1 MSKALAKK
9 IDDLEGKITAYSGA
23 NISQVYG
30 FFHPVDGHV
39 KSLKQVDGNWQETG
53 EPYTVTVPIKLEP
66 MVTRPKRFIIVI
78 GGRGSGK
85 SQTIAAIE
93 AERINTLGIKVGCF
107 REFQNSIEDS
117 VFSLIQNQV
126 NRIGMEGFTYPNSS
140 VRHQN
145 GGGAKFRGLARNP
158 DSVKSMDGFKD
169 FWTEEAQT
177 VSENSLKLLTP
188 TMRSKGGRLIFS
200 ANPGSQE
207 DAFSKRFIMPFKE
220 ELDRNGIY
228 EDDLHLVI
236 VMNHSDNYWFPE
248 ELEQERQWDY
258 KNLPRALYDHIWEGD
273 FNDSVENAIIPAEW
287 FDACIDAHIK
297 LGFKPQGAKIV
308 THDPSDGGDNKG
320 IVARHGS
327 VIVDVQEKTDGDVN
341 EGMDWALDYAIA
353 WGADFFSWDGDG
365 MGAPLRRNVD
375 VAFQGKK
382 IVPVMFRGS
391 EGPYMPEMV
400 YQPASNTII
409 RQSAKIKEVFRN
421 KRSQCYIRLQD
432 RVYNTYRAV
441 IHGEYCDPD
450 EMISF
455 SSDIKCMGKLRSE
468 VCRLPLKPNGNG
480 YIQIMTKV
488 EMKKLDI
495 PSPGLSDSVMMS
507 LGDFIVMKKA
517 NHRPP
522 PRRKLAR

>member
-9 IDDLEGKITAYSGA
+9 IDSLESQLTSFAGSKQ
-23 NISQVYG
+23 SQVYG
-30 FFHPVDGHV
+30 LFDANDGHV
-39 KSLKQVDGNWQETG
+39 KSISYVDNVWQETT
-53 EPYTVTVPIKLEP
+53 EPYTVTIPLKLEP
-66 MVTRPKRFIIVI
+66 MLTRPKRFIIVV

-85 SQTIAAIE
+85 SQSIAAIE

-117 VFSLIQNQV
+117 VFSIIQNQV
-126 NRIGMEGFTYPNSS
+126 NRIGLEGFTYPNSS
-140 VRHQN
+140 ARHVN

-158 DSVKSMDGFKD
+158 ESMKSMDGFKD
-169 FWTEEAQT
+169 FWVEEAQT
-177 VSENSLKLLTP
+177 TSEKSLKLLTP

-258 KNLPRALYDHIWEGD
+258 DNLPRALYDHIWEGE

-287 FDACIDAHIK
+287 FDACIDAHDK
-297 LGFKPQGAKIV
+297 LGFKAQGALIA

-320 IVARHGS
+320 YALRHGS
-327 VIVDVQEKTDGDVN
+327 VFIDIQEKTDGDVN
-341 EGMDWALDYAIA
+341 EGMDWALDNAIA
-353 WGADFFSWDGDG
+353 SHADFFAWDGDG
-365 MGAPLRRNVD
+365 MGAPLRRNAD
-375 VAFQGKK
+375 VALEGKK
-382 IVPVMFRGS
+382 CSPVMFRGS
-391 EGPYMPEMV
+391 EGPYMPEAI
-400 YQPASNTII
+400 YQPAANTVI
-409 RQSAKIKEVFRN
+409 RQSAKIKDVFRN

-441 IHGEYCDPD
+441 VHGEYCDPD

-455 SSDIKCMGKLRSE
+455 SSSIKCMGKLRSE

-480 YIQIMTKV
+480 YIQIMSKP

-507 LGDFIVMKKA
+507 LGDFIVMKKKESRA
-517 NHRPP
+517 PRP
-522 PRRKLAR
+522 RKLHR

>member
-9 IDDLEGKITAYSGA
+9 IDELEGKITTTAGKTA
-23 NISQVYG
+23 SQVYG
-30 FFHPVDGHV
+30 IFDAKDGHI
-39 KSLKQVDGNWQETG
+39 KSLKLVDGDWIETD
-53 EPYTVTVPIKLEP
+53 EPFTVTVPAKLEP
-66 MVTRPKRFIIVI
+66 FVKSKKRFNIII

-93 AERINTLGIKVGCF
+93 AERIDSLGVKVGCF

-117 VFSLIQNQV
+117 VFSIIQNQV
-126 NRIGMEGFTYPNSS
+126 ARIGLEGFTYPNSS
-140 VRHQN
+140 VRHVN

-177 VSENSLKLLTP
+177 VTDKSLKLLTP
-188 TMRSKGGRLIFS
+188 TMRSKGGRLIFT

-207 DAFSKRFIMPFKE
+207 DAFSKRFIAPFKD

-258 KNLPRALYDHIWEGD
+258 DNLPRALYDHIWEGD

-320 IVARHGS
+320 LVFRHGS

-341 EGMDWALDYAIA
+341 EGMDWALDYAIQS
-353 WGADFFSWDGDG
+353 GADYFAWDGDG
-365 MGAPLRRNVD
+365 MGAPLRRNAD
-375 VAFQGKK
+375 TALQGKK
-382 IVPVMFRGS
+382 IEPVMFRGS
-391 EGPYMPEMV
+391 EGPYLPEAI

-409 RQSAKIKEVFRN
+409 RQSAKIKDVFRN

-441 IHGEYCDPD
+441 VHGEYCDPD

-455 SSDIKCMGKLRSE
+455 SSKINCMGKLRSE

-480 YIQIMTKV
+480 YIQIMTKI
-488 EMKKLDI
+488 EMKKLEI

-507 LGDFIVMKKA
+507 LGDFIVMKKTVS
-517 NHRPP
+517 RPP
-522 PRRKLAR
+522 PRRVLAR

>member
-9 IDDLEGKITAYSGA
+9 IEELESKITANTGKKV
-23 NISQVYG
+23 SQVYG
-30 FFHPVDGHV
+30 LFDADKGHTRSIKFVDGDW
-39 KSLKQVDGNWQETG
+39 LDTQ
-53 EPYTVTVPIKLEP
+53 EPYTVTIPTKLAP
-66 MVTRPKRFIIVI
+66 LLTNPKRFNIII

-85 SQTIAAIE
+85 SLSIATIE
-93 AERINTLGIKVGCF
+93 AERIDSLGIKVACF

-140 VRHQN
+140 VRHVN

-169 FWTEEAQT
+169 FWVEEAQT
-177 VSENSLKLLTP
+177 TSDNSLKLLTP
-188 TMRSKGGRLIFS
+188 TMRSKGGRLIFT
-200 ANPGSQE
+200 ANPSSQE
-207 DAFSKRFIMPFKE
+207 DAFSKRFIMLFKAQ
-220 ELDRNGIY
+220 LDRAGIY

-248 ELEQERQWDY
+248 ELEQERVWDHQ
-258 KNLPRALYDHIWEGD
+258 NLPRALYDHIWEGD

-320 IVARHGS
+320 LVMRHGS

-341 EGMDWALDYAIA
+341 EGMDWALDYAIQA
-353 WGADFFSWDGDG
+353 GADYFAWDGDG
-365 MGAPLRRNVD
+365 MGAPLRRNAD
-375 VAFQGKK
+375 VALQGKK
-382 IVPVMFRGS
+382 IEPVMFRGS
-391 EGPYMPEMV
+391 EGPYLPESV

-409 RQSAKIKEVFRN
+409 RQSAKIKDVFRN

-432 RVYNTYRAV
+432 RVYKTYRAV
-441 IHGEYCDPD
+441 EYNEYCDPD

-455 SSDIKCMGKLRSE
+455 SSKINCMGKLRSE

-480 YIQIMTKV
+480 FIQMMSKI

-495 PSPGLSDSVMMS
+495 PSPGLSDSIMMS
-507 LGDFIVMKKA
+507 LGDFIVIKKTTS
-517 NHRPP
+517 RPP
-522 PRRKLAR
+522 PKRKLR